1 MIWYQWQYC
10 IECLLFINLVMVL
23 PASRLCLPTLTILI
37 LYFLLILGYQSYR
50 IYCKCVFHLLG
61 TCMSIWQ
68 DEVIH
73 IIKSVFMEEALHGRA
88 GLIHQLSNPCCW
100 KNNKIVSK
108 CCSICDRLLYEFMKE
123 KYRYKWNCNVYFES
137 PFLPKKKFICWH
149 DNKSPP
155 MWNSP
160 FFELIKQFN

>member
-1 MIWYQWQYC
+1 MQEPGW
-10 IECLLFINLVMVL
+10 FIDFQ
-23 PASRLCLPTLTILI
+23 I
-37 LYFLLILGYQSYR
+37 
-50 IYCKCVFHLLG
+50 
-61 TCMSIWQ
+61 
-68 DEVIH
+68 
-73 IIKSVFMEEALHGRA
+73 RA
-88 GLIHQLSNPCCW
+88 VE